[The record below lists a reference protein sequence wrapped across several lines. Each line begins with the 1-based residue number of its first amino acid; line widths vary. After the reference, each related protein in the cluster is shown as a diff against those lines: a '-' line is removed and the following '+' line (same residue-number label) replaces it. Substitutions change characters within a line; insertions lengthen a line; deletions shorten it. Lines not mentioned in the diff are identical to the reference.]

1 MESGLIT
8 TNILIVD
15 DKPANLLALESILG
29 PLGVT
34 LLKASS
40 GARAL
45 ELVLEHEL
53 ALILL
58 DVQMPDMDGFETA
71 EIIRGHER
79 FCQIPIIFVT
89 AINKE
94 QKYIFKG
101 YETGAVDYLFKPLDP
116 DILRPKVKI
125 FIDLYRQNK
134 KIKNQSNEL
143 KAKVESLKETLC
155 ELEKVKKQAEVASQ
169 AKSEFLANMSH
180 EIRTPMNGIIGMTG
194 LLMDTALNPE
204 QKSFVETIRNCNDAL
219 LSVVNEILDFSK
231 IEAGKLDLEKQ
242 PFSIFSCVEDA
253 IDFFAQEAGEK
264 NIELIFEPDIE
275 FKNIVIGDVTRV
287 RQIIVNLLS
296 NALKYTQ
303 NGFIKIKLHSQKIAE
318 NDIKLNFSIQD
329 TGLGIPKEKQN
340 RLFKVFSQVDAST
353 TRCFG
358 GTGLGLA
365 ICKRLCNLM
374 NGTIWV
380 ESKEGIGSTFYFN
393 VIVSDSHHIDDSGLF
408 DKKFITNN
416 KVLILQSD
424 KFQFDYKKILNHL
437 NLEYDIFTEPEIFVQ
452 HYNENNDFSQVV
464 VDYDMKDVLQD
475 KIIDKLSMSNKEKS
489 ILLIHPRTKEFSNVK
504 STINSNLD
512 LTFLSKPF
520 RRYSFVNHLYETMSQ
535 ARVELVKTKKFELK
549 DDKVDYAR
557 WRILLVEDNLVNQK
571 VATLLLKRLGFAIV
585 DVSCN
590 GKEALQAVQNHPYD
604 VIFMDVHMP
613 VMDGIEATQQIKL
626 LYAKDNRPVIC
637 AMTAS
642 STKEDKKN
650 CLSAGM
656 DYYISKPVRIEEL
669 KRVVLTIAT
678 TEEQTDE
685 VLL

>member
-1 MESGLIT
+1 
-8 TNILIVD
+8 
-15 DKPANLLALESILG
+15 
-29 PLGVT
+29 
-34 LLKASS
+34 
-40 GARAL
+40 
-45 ELVLEHEL
+45 
-53 ALILL
+53 
-58 DVQMPDMDGFETA
+58 
-71 EIIRGHER
+71 
-79 FCQIPIIFVT
+79 
-89 AINKE
+89 
-94 QKYIFKG
+94 
-101 YETGAVDYLFKPLDP
+101 
-116 DILRPKVKI
+116 
-125 FIDLYRQNK
+125 
-134 KIKNQSNEL
+134 
-143 KAKVESLKETLC
+143 
-155 ELEKVKKQAEVASQ
+155 
-169 AKSEFLANMSH
+169 
-180 EIRTPMNGIIGMTG
+180 
-194 LLMDTALNPE
+194 
-204 QKSFVETIRNCNDAL
+204 
-219 LSVVNEILDFSK
+219 
-231 IEAGKLDLEKQ
+231 
-242 PFSIFSCVEDA
+242 
-253 IDFFAQEAGEK
+253 
-264 NIELIFEPDIE
+264 
-275 FKNIVIGDVTRV
+275 
-287 RQIIVNLLS
+287 
-296 NALKYTQ
+296 
-303 NGFIKIKLHSQKIAE
+303 
-318 NDIKLNFSIQD
+318 
-329 TGLGIPKEKQN
+329 
-340 RLFKVFSQVDAST
+340 
-353 TRCFG
+353 
-358 GTGLGLA
+358 
-365 ICKRLCNLM
+365 
-374 NGTIWV
+374 
-380 ESKEGIGSTFYFN
+380 
-393 VIVSDSHHIDDSGLF
+393 
-408 DKKFITNN
+408 
-416 KVLILQSD
+416 
-424 KFQFDYKKILNHL
+424 
-437 NLEYDIFTEPEIFVQ
+437 
-452 HYNENNDFSQVV
+452 
-464 VDYDMKDVLQD
+464 MKDVLQD

>member
-253 IDFFAQEAGEK
+253 IDFFAQES
-264 NIELIFEPDIE
+264 
-275 FKNIVIGDVTRV
+275 R
-287 RQIIVNLLS
+287 
-296 NALKYTQ
+296 
-303 NGFIKIKLHSQKIAE
+303 
-318 NDIKLNFSIQD
+318 
-329 TGLGIPKEKQN
+329 
-340 RLFKVFSQVDAST
+340 
-353 TRCFG
+353 
-358 GTGLGLA
+358 
-365 ICKRLCNLM
+365 
-374 NGTIWV
+374 
-380 ESKEGIGSTFYFN
+380 
-393 VIVSDSHHIDDSGLF
+393 
-408 DKKFITNN
+408 
-416 KVLILQSD
+416 
-424 KFQFDYKKILNHL
+424 
-437 NLEYDIFTEPEIFVQ
+437 
-452 HYNENNDFSQVV
+452 
-464 VDYDMKDVLQD
+464 
-475 KIIDKLSMSNKEKS
+475 
-489 ILLIHPRTKEFSNVK
+489 
-504 STINSNLD
+504 
-512 LTFLSKPF
+512 
-520 RRYSFVNHLYETMSQ
+520 
-535 ARVELVKTKKFELK
+535 
-549 DDKVDYAR
+549 
-557 WRILLVEDNLVNQK
+557 
-571 VATLLLKRLGFAIV
+571 
-585 DVSCN
+585 
-590 GKEALQAVQNHPYD
+590 
-604 VIFMDVHMP
+604 
-613 VMDGIEATQQIKL
+613 
-626 LYAKDNRPVIC
+626 
-637 AMTAS
+637 
-642 STKEDKKN
+642 
-650 CLSAGM
+650 
-656 DYYISKPVRIEEL
+656 
-669 KRVVLTIAT
+669 
-678 TEEQTDE
+678 
-685 VLL
+685 